1 MAKTT
6 KEIPIFF
13 AVDDGYSPFLAVAI
27 QSLIDNASAEYTYLI
42 KILNTDISE
51 ENKRKIGKY
60 ERENVD
66 IEFVDLNYYIQKVKD
81 KLRICIPSMTR
92 CFIWTAI
99 LLFWTILQ
107 SFTIRI
113 WEIIW
118 WRQPRMM

>member
-60 ERENVD
+60 ERA
-66 IEFVDLNYYIQKVKD
+66 LYQG
-81 KLRICIPSMTR
+81 
-92 CFIWTAI
+92 
-99 LLFWTILQ
+99 LLFQDNLFQ
-107 SFTIRI
+107 AVFAESVS
-113 WEIIW
+113 
-118 WRQPRMM
+118 PV